1 MSPYV
6 TVNLLSVA
14 PKVHQVLLLGDVHLS
29 ERRIRSLVSN
39 PAWNSQRDVSV
50 EKTTHVE

>member
-14 PKVHQVLLLGDVHLS
+14 PKVQQALLLGDLHLS
-29 ERRIRSLVSN
+29 ERRVR
-39 PAWNSQRDVSV
+39 AMAGRAEWNEPGPGVKVVARQ
-50 EKTTHVE
+50 E